1 MELNYLAIVAAT
13 VLQFIAGWIWYMPLF
28 GKAWGAI
35 HGYDLLS
42 KEEQEKAQKGMMPHL
57 VAQLVGTLVMTFVLS
72 LFVTVPADIFVLGLT
87 GESSI
92 FGTAG
97 LLWFGFVVPT
107 QASAVMFGGTPK
119 EWMLKKIAIMAGGS
133 LVCLMIAAATLS
145 ILSK

>member
-35 HGYDLLS
+35 HGHDILS

-57 VAQLVGTLVMTFVLS
+57 VAQFVGTLVMTFVLS